1 MELAQNIIKKQFDK
15 KKKIPQGLKEE
26 DNIWLEVKKIHSK
39 KLSKKLDQKK
49 YRLFRILKDIGQGVF
64 QLKLPEEQIIHNMF
78 NEDLL
83 TCCKEPQ
90 FQEQCIDLA
99 PPSRIINEDE
109 HDQWITKTGLPL
121 TKEAIEDYQTRIS
134 SQNL

>member
-64 QLKLPEEQIIHNMF
+64 QLKLPEE
-78 NEDLL
+78 
-83 TCCKEPQ
+83 
-90 FQEQCIDLA
+90 
-99 PPSRIINEDE
+99 
-109 HDQWITKTGLPL
+109 
-121 TKEAIEDYQTRIS
+121 
-134 SQNL
+134 